1 METTKQEIDVAGIS
15 DVIATDFEDKLW
27 DLKVEIFES
36 MKRLGAVPEDAE
48 GSDCEEE
55 IEQVLVAA
63 WRKA

>member
-1 METTKQEIDVAGIS
+1 MATTLEIDVDGIS

-27 DLKVEIFES
+27 DLKAEIFEA

-55 IEQVLVAA
+55 IKQVLVAA
-63 WRKA
+63 WGKM